1 MTTEQGDKI
10 IKELES
16 LNWKVWELYNIAKG
30 TPTKNDP
37 PTGLAGV
44 PVVQATTVTK
54 ASKSLYDQFVKSKK

>member
-30 TPTKNDP
+30 TPTQNDP
-37 PTGLAGV
+37 PKGLAGV
-44 PVVQATTVTK
+44 PPQPTVTK

>member
-37 PTGLAGV
+37 PPGVAGG
-44 PVVQATTVTK
+44 PVTK
-54 ASKSLYDQFVKSKK
+54 ASRSLYDQFVKSKQWA

>member
-37 PTGLAGV
+37 PAGLAGV
-44 PVVQATTVTK
+44 PNVQATK
-54 ASKSLYDQFVKSKK
+54 ASKSLYDQFIKSKT